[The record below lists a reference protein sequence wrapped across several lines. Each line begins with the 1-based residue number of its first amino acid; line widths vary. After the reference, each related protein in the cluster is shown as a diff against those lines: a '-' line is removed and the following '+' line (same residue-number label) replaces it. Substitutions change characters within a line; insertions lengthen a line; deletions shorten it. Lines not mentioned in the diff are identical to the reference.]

1 MHIIDVI
8 FQSCGYSMVGFYNTI
23 FVYRNCV
30 HTAIKFITF
39 SGYKLLE
46 VVDPVIG
53 RCERC
58 RSIAIGIYCES
69 SNSVCACVITEQSVS
84 RTCQ

>member
-1 MHIIDVI
+1 
-8 FQSCGYSMVGFYNTI
+8 MVGFYNTI
-23 FVYRNCV
+23 FVYSNCV
-30 HTAIKFITF
+30 HTSIKFITL

>member
-1 MHIIDVI
+1 
-8 FQSCGYSMVGFYNTI
+8 MVGFYNTI

-30 HTAIKFITF
+30 YTAIKFIAF

-53 RCERC
+53 RCESR

-69 SNSVCACVITEQSVS
+69 SNSICACVITEQSVS

>member
-1 MHIIDVI
+1 MHIINTARESCRYSAINPNSAI
-8 FQSCGYSMVGFYNTI
+8 FIYIDGIY
-23 FVYRNCV
+23 
-30 HTAIKFITF
+30 TAIKLITF

-69 SNSVCACVITEQSVS
+69 SNSVCACIITEQSVS